1 MAINIYRLYRQNIIL
16 LRYWKTTFQNN
27 LISLSLNNVVRM
39 MVHNNKLFS
48 FYYYPISLNY
58 FLEDWIA
65 DMKAVLGTK

>member
-1 MAINIYRLYRQNIIL
+1 M
-16 LRYWKTTFQNN
+16 KP
-27 LISLSLNNVVRM
+27 VRM
-39 MVHNNKLFS
+39 MAHKNKLFS